1 MLVKRS
7 KIVVVPLGD
16 VDFMLVNRLATN
28 IGPIFGRSV
37 DILKGMKVPEEAYN
51 VIRNQHYAS
60 IILAKLERVKAN
72 PRELIMGIAEEDI
85 YLPDESHILG
95 HSDPILGTAVVSL
108 FNIRQE
114 FYGLPEDDSK
124 VYDRLFKQSVHQ
136 MAHLLSM
143 TSCRNPKCVNFYS
156 QDMFDID
163 SKGEKFCDVCK
174 RQLLEKK

>member
-7 KIVVVPLGD
+7 KIVVVPLGE

-51 VIRNQHYAS
+51 VIRNQYYAS
-60 IILAKLERVKAN
+60 IVLAKLERVKAN
-72 PRELIMGIAEEDI
+72 PRELVLGIAEEDI
-85 YLPDESHILG
+85 YLPDEAYVLG
-95 HSDPILGTAVVSL
+95 HSDPLMGTAVVSL
-108 FNIRQE
+108 FKIRQE

-124 VYDRLFKQSVHQ
+124 VYGRLYKQSVHQ
-136 MAHLLSM
+136 VAHLFNM
-143 TSCRNPKCVNFYS
+143 TSCRNPKCVNYYS

-163 SKGEKFCDVCK
+163 TKGEKFCDLCK
-174 RQLLEKK
+174 RQLLESR